1 MSRAILIALSML
13 LLQAPA
19 PARLTL
25 QGRVVKQGTNDPV
38 VRANIVLAKVGGELS
53 DYRTVTADDGGKFAF
68 RDLSAG
74 TYRVYAERE
83 GYVQTEYGQRTTGAT
98 GTPIVLTE
106 GQVAPE
112 IVIPLVPPGVI
123 TGRVMDRGKPARN
136 VWVRVLKAAYRDG
149 QRNFNM
155 IDYAPTNDLGEYRVF
170 GLPPGLYFVSA
181 TPASKPR
188 IDGDFYVVSA
198 IASNANNNQSQVRT
212 PGASILAA
220 GTLDPAAFDPDIFLS
235 VYHPGTTDPAAATPI
250 DLKPG
255 MTMTGIDLSL
265 MRASGVH
272 VRGRVLNGVTGEPA
286 QNISVVLSGG
296 RASVPGSQ
304 SDVFDLAGVPPGEYT
319 LIAQTTSLINRMFVA
334 TSITVAD
341 RDIENLTLTLMPG
354 RRVTGRLMIEG
365 RAPNDPAVARYL
377 VQLMGTSGLPGYSAS
392 PVQADGTFTVENV
405 SARDYRFR
413 VLNLGTAGTP
423 FIKAARFGPDNVLDA
438 PIRVRSDNADR
449 IVEIMVSL
457 NTAVLDVQVVDGNQ
471 RPAPGVLVIA
481 VPDSARRTRSELY
494 RSATADRDGRIHLEG
509 MIPGEYKLF
518 ASIDVEAAAWQ
529 DPDVIRLY
537 ESRGTPIRLA
547 EGAKQEAVLR
557 VLLERPHSCTVLV
570 RRAAAVRG
578 NC

>member
-1 MSRAILIALSML
+1 MSRAILIALSVL
-13 LLQAPA
+13 LLQTPA

-25 QGRVVKQGTNDPV
+25 QGRVVKQGTSDPV
-38 VRANIVLAKVGGELS
+38 VRARIVLAKVGGELS

-83 GYVQTEYGQRTTGAT
+83 GYLQSEYGQRTTGAT

-106 GQVAPE
+106 GQVVPE

-123 TGRVMDRGKPARN
+123 AGRVMDRGKPARN

-155 IDYAPTNDLGEYRVF
+155 IDYGATNDLGEYRVF
-170 GLPPGLYFVSA
+170 GLAPGLYFVSA
-181 TPASKPR
+181 TPSKPR

-198 IASNANNNQSQVRT
+198 IASNTNNNQSQVRT

-220 GTLDPAAFDPDIFLS
+220 GTLDPAALDPDIFLP
-235 VYHPGTTDPAAATPI
+235 VYHPGTTDPSAATPI
-250 DLKPG
+250 DLKAG
-255 MTMTGIDLSL
+255 MTITGIDLSL

-272 VRGRVLNGVTGEPA
+272 VRGRVLNGVTGQPA
-286 QNISVVLSGG
+286 ENVSVRLSGG

-304 SDVFDLAGVPPGEYT
+304 NDVFDLAGVPPGEYT

-334 TSITVAD
+334 TPLTVAD

-377 VQLMGTSGLPGYSAS
+377 VQLMGTSGLPGYAVSL
-392 PVQADGTFTVENV
+392 VQGDGTFTVENV
-405 SARDYRFR
+405 SVRDYRFR
-413 VLNLGTAGTP
+413 VFNQGTAGTP
-423 FIKAARFGPDNVLDA
+423 FIKAARFGLDNVLDA
-438 PIRVRSDNADR
+438 PIRVRGDNADR
-449 IVEIMVSL
+449 ILEITVSL
-457 NTAVLDVQVVDGNQ
+457 NTAVLDVQVVDANQ

-481 VPDSARRTRSELY
+481 VPDLARRDRSEFY
-494 RSATADRDGRIHLEG
+494 RSATTDMDGRIHLEG

-518 ASIDVEAAAWQ
+518 ASVDVESADWQ

-537 ESRGTPIRLA
+537 ESRGTTIRLS

-557 VLLERPHSCTVLV
+557 VLQ
-570 RRAAAVRG
+570 
-578 NC
+578 